1 MLNYLGNILKCT
13 GCDKQFNFD
22 MPDCYGY
29 YSNHSSNLTAFS
41 DINNPLDDVT
51 GLRHYCEVDSIP
63 LLMSPCWCLHCNTA
77 TFIERIPD
85 IDQYMKASALRRLH
99 PKKARNH
106 DIYDSLL
113 ELEDTSFAL
122 HYQWRLQRN
131 TAPTCLRCGHS
142 AYIPI
147 DENKKDTGITHE
159 ECWNSPIECVSPL
172 RLSMGHIR
180 TSCYYALD
188 GKLNSLHFDGAAVMS
203 CMTDHPCQ
211 TDLRE
216 AGYAIIRKNYAAAL
230 DILQSLALDGI
241 PAAMTGLGALYQTGR
256 GVEADDNM
264 ARHYLNKALEA
275 GDGIAAANLAML
287 YRFGS
292 DSINKDEEA
301 SWSYA
306 RIAQKIGIFLC

>member
-1 MLNYLGNILKCT
+1 MLDFLGSFLKCT
-13 GCDKQFNFD
+13 GCAQRFNFD
-22 MPDCYGY
+22 APDCYGY
-29 YSNHSSNLTAFS
+29 YSHHFSNLTTFS
-41 DINNPLDDVT
+41 SMNIHVDDVT
-51 GLRHYCEVDSIP
+51 GLRRHGEVDCVP
-63 LLMSPCWCLHCNTA
+63 LLLSPCWCLHCNTA

-85 IDQYMKASALRRLH
+85 VDQYMKASALRRL
-99 PKKARNH
+99 PKNARTH

-113 ELEDTSFAL
+113 ELEDAAFAL
-122 HYQWRLQRN
+122 HYQWRLQRS

-159 ECWNSPIECVSPL
+159 ECWNSPIECVPPL
-172 RLSMGHIR
+172 WFSMGHKR

-188 GKLNSLHFDGAAVMS
+188 GKLNWLHLDGTAVLS

-211 TDLRE
+211 ADLRE
-216 AGYAIIRKNYAAAL
+216 AGYAIIRKNYVSAL
-230 DILQSLALDGI
+230 DILHSLASDGI
-241 PAAMTGLGALYQTGR
+241 PAAMTALGALYQTGI
-256 GVEADDNM
+256 GVEPDGSIAL
-264 ARHYLNKALEA
+264 HYLCKALEA

-292 DSINKDEEA
+292 AGIDKDEET

-306 RIAQKIGIFLC
+306 RTARKMGIFLC